1 MNDSKQNNRYQIEE
15 NGRRLATIK
24 TYRNQYHLRNCYI
37 QFDLNDHEKIIDPSI
52 LQSIADEQK
61 CPLQAMIASSET
73 QKANFLKAQGFKK
86 VRACHE
92 LEDEKDDLLVIES
105 FQEMRT
111 LKANREDADYL
122 ACCEML
128 FEYYKVTHEA
138 INPLTSPFEEFIELM
153 PDEVLYAK
161 EHYEIQHVAFVES
174 DEIAYVS
181 SNNEQTFAR
190 FAFTV
195 VNMLFEVYP
204 SIIFEADNTDWAA
217 MILKNLFNAEGTV
230 TFDT

>member
-1 MNDSKQNNRYQIEE
+1 
-15 NGRRLATIK
+15 
-24 TYRNQYHLRNCYI
+24 
-37 QFDLNDHEKIIDPSI
+37 
-52 LQSIADEQK
+52 
-61 CPLQAMIASSET
+61 
-73 QKANFLKAQGFKK
+73 
-86 VRACHE
+86 
-92 LEDEKDDLLVIES
+92 
-105 FQEMRT
+105 
-111 LKANREDADYL
+111 
-122 ACCEML
+122 ML

-161 EHYEIQHVAFVES
+161 EHYEIQHAAFVEG

-204 SIIFEADNTDWAA
+204 SIIFEADNTDWVA
-217 MILKNLFNAEGTV
+217 MTLKNLFNVGSTV
-230 TFDT
+230 TFDTWIYESSRN